1 MGNISSMARAST
13 ALDSYVSELG
23 TDISYDKSLSSSR
36 FMKTIVARH
45 KNGPLV
51 LKIFIKPDT
60 NMTLRV
66 IQRRLKTERDAL
78 AHLPNVNT
86 YANFIESDKAGY
98 LIRQWVGS
106 SLYDRLSTQPYLTEI
121 EKKWIAFQLLTCL
134 RDART
139 NKVPHGDIK
148 TDNVLITSDLT
159 VLVTDF
165 SSSFKPTYLPLDDP
179 SDFAFF
185 FDTSARRTC
194 YIAPERFYEAN
205 SKIAQD
211 KAAAAVAAA
220 SSEPGASSGADS
232 WEKRDGKVTEE
243 MDVFSA
249 GCVLAETWTDGRNVF
264 NLSEL
269 FAYRN
274 GSLGLGGILDNLAGD
289 DVKSMIASMLSREPS
304 ERPTFDRI
312 LATYRGTI
320 FPEYFYTF
328 LKDYATEL
336 AELPDSPDP
345 EFLQKASTLPG
356 SKIDRMLEQWES
368 ISVHLEGANDNG
380 PALLLLNIVTSSIR
394 NALSPSSRLHGLKL
408 FLNLCPFLMD
418 EDKVDRVVPF
428 VVELLSDEV
437 PIVRAEACRTLV
449 IVVESVQSIS
459 QQNATFIPEYLLPQ
473 TGNLAN
479 DSDIFVRATYARALV
494 RFADA
499 AVRMLELCQAAQPV
513 DGTAGV
519 QPLGDADYDL
529 LLAEIQTVVENQAS
543 ILLVDSAPNV
553 KRGMLSTVSDLCLFF
568 GRQKSNDV
576 VLSHIMTYL
585 NDRDWQ
591 LRLAFF
597 DGIVAVGAF
606 IGIKA
611 IDEYVLPLM
620 MQALADP
627 EEAVVARVI
636 GSLSS
641 LTSLGLL
648 PRLRLWDVFAVVQ
661 GFLYHPNAWIRQ
673 GAAGFVAAA
682 ARHLSQTDVWCILY
696 PSVRTA
702 LRADVLAL
710 DEESILSALVPPL
723 SRATLQLAKS
733 AALQSSPPGFWSAP
747 PSRSTAKAALTK
759 SATSK
764 MGNEFPQLK
773 DKGINPKDE
782 KKIIAL
788 RDLIAKQAF
797 ASRAREGSEGPI
809 LPETK
814 LTTGKSISLIELGV
828 TPQTVFI
835 SPRTVGVVDARLD
848 LKRLRPDLAG
858 DTPSRRTSFA
868 SRSARGAPGD
878 GANPLEEV
886 RKRLASLEPPSRA
899 SVERGERPDVAHTGS
914 PSESAIS
921 STADPLPPP
930 SGRHRLGSKAAPA
943 VAAVTTTAVGTTT
956 IHDEPGQV
964 VGVPAGNSGRSTPV
978 AATPVAVRGPL
989 APYASTYEGADPGV
1003 RAFLEQVDLE
1013 NYREP
1018 LLDFGPRVVAS
1029 HRKRGARAA
1038 SSSPKQVT
1046 MIAHL
1051 PQHTGAVTAI
1061 VTSPDEVFFATASE
1075 DSSILIWD
1083 IARLERTV
1091 AARPRLTYR
1100 MDAPVRSMC
1109 RIDETHC
1116 LAAAA
1121 EDGSLSILRVHVA
1134 ASGSSAKY
1142 KSIEVIRTWR
1152 TNEADGYVMHVSHLH
1167 ESSLLIVT
1175 STGMIGVLDMRTMEL
1190 RTQLYQP
1197 QELGPVSAVYPS
1209 QHWLVVGTVTGALSL
1224 WDLRFGLLLKSWSA
1238 SGGVT
1243 SLALHPSLGR
1253 GRWVMASIDRT
1264 GNASNDTTAIGGAS
1278 SSDGSGGGPLVETYD
1293 IETGRLVE
1301 SYEVRTTRPSS
1312 RTPAREQT
1320 DVLSTKSELIA
1331 ELAGGRGGLPTITFD
1346 SNDITSV
1353 QSVLV
1358 GQGFAS
1364 LTGPSAHRDSVDG
1377 GVSGGGASGSNSERS
1392 GAQGAGAQRP
1402 GWMVTAGDDR
1412 VIRYWDLSRP
1422 SDGFVICGS
1431 QREKDVGFKASPT
1444 AAGSSNPQLYYTL
1457 PNSKSTPGG
1466 LASSPDVPG
1475 PGVPRSAH
1483 AANQQRQPLRP
1494 HYDSV
1499 CALGV
1504 VETPFS
1510 SCIVSADRSGV
1521 IKVWRMEGGQARQ

>member
-1 MGNISSMARAST
+1 
-13 ALDSYVSELG
+13 
-23 TDISYDKSLSSSR
+23 
-36 FMKTIVARH
+36 MKTIVARH

-51 LKIFIKPDT
+51 LKIFIKPDA

-139 NKVPHGDIK
+139 SKVPHGDIK

-211 KAAAAVAAA
+211 KAAAVAAA

-249 GCVLAETWTDGRNVF
+249 GCVLAETWTDGRTVF

-274 GSLGLGGILDNLAGD
+274 GSLGLGGILDNLEGD

-356 SKIDRMLEQWES
+356 SKIDRMLEQWDS
-368 ISVHLEGANDNG
+368 ISVHLEGRGANENG

-449 IVVESVQSIS
+449 YVVESVQLIS
-459 QQNATFIPEYLLPQ
+459 QHNATFIPEYLLPQ

-479 DSDIFVRATYARALV
+479 DPDVFVRATYARALV

-499 AVRMLELCQAAQPV
+499 AVRMLELCQSAQPV
-513 DGTAGV
+513 DGADGSP
-519 QPLGDADYDL
+519 PLGDADYDA
-529 LLAEIQTVVENQAS
+529 LLAEIQTVVENQTS
-543 ILLVDSAPNV
+543 ILLVDSSPNV

-648 PRLRLWDVFAVVQ
+648 PRLRLWDVFSVVQ
-661 GFLYHPNAWIRQ
+661 GFLYHPNTWIRQ

-682 ARHLSQTDVWCILY
+682 ARNLPQSDVWCILY

-702 LRADVLAL
+702 LRADVLTL
-710 DEESILSALVPPL
+710 DEASILSALVPPL

-733 AALQSSPPGFWSAP
+733 AALQNSPPGFWSVP
-747 PSRSTAKAALTK
+747 PSRSTAKAVLTK

-764 MGNEFPQLK
+764 GGNELYVVLK
-773 DKGINPKDE
+773 DKGISPKDE

-797 ASRAREGSEGPI
+797 ASRAREGSDGPT
-809 LPETK
+809 LPEAK

-848 LKRLRPDLAG
+848 LKRLRPDLVG

-886 RKRLASLEPPSRA
+886 RKRLASLDPPTRA
-899 SVERGERPDVAHTGS
+899 STERGERPEVAHTAS

-921 STADPLPPP
+921 STVDAVPP
-930 SGRHRLGSKAAPA
+930 SGGRHRLGSKAAPA
-943 VAAVTTTAVGTTT
+943 VAAVTTTAVGATT
-956 IHDEPGQV
+956 IHDEPGQ
-964 VGVPAGNSGRSTPV
+964 RSTPV
-978 AATPVAVRGPL
+978 ASTPVRGPL

-1038 SSSPKQVT
+1038 LSSPKQVT

-1083 IARLERTV
+1083 VARLERTV
-1091 AARPRLTYR
+1091 AARPRLTYC
-1100 MDAPVRSMC
+1100 MDAPIRTMC

-1121 EDGSLSILRVHVA
+1121 EDGSLSILRVHVSA
-1134 ASGSSAKY
+1134 TGSSAKY

-1152 TNEADGYVMHVSHLH
+1152 TSEKDGYVMHVSHLH

-1238 SGGVT
+1238 SGGIT
-1243 SLALHPSLGR
+1243 SLALHPSQGR

-1264 GNASNDTTAIGGAS
+1264 GNAN
-1278 SSDGSGGGPLVETYD
+1278 GSGGGPLVETYD

-1312 RTPAREQT
+1312 RTPAREQA

-1331 ELAGGRGGLPTITFD
+1331 ELAGGRGGVPTITFD

-1364 LTGPSAHRDSVDG
+1364 LTGPR
-1377 GVSGGGASGSNSERS
+1377 SERS
-1392 GAQGAGAQRP
+1392 GPQGSSSQSR

-1444 AAGSSNPQLYYTL
+1444 TAGSSTPQLYYTL

-1504 VETPFS
+1504 VETLFS
-1510 SCIVSADRSGV
+1510 SCVVSADRSGV